1 VQWWAFWS
9 PGAEP
14 GGGGY
19 VAQRILSARNER
31 EGLLSV
37 LWFNFANYASRSW
50 PWVIGALAVVVLY
63 PQLARP
69 ESGYI
74 LLAVDHLPRAARGL
88 LVAGFLAAFMS
99 TIATH
104 LNWGSS
110 YLVSDFYRRFV
121 KRDASEKHYV
131 SVSRWTTALLVIAG
145 ACVSWELASIR
156 AGWQILLEVG
166 AGTGSVYL
174 LRWYWWRINAWSEIA
189 AMTTA
194 LIVSVTFR
202 VIAPFHGSEP
212 AVFAKQT
219 LATTLITTTVWMLIT
234 LLTPAEPDDTLV
246 KFYRRVR
253 PDVSGWKPIAAIV
266 KDLSPTKDLGRNL
279 IDWIIGCTM
288 VYAALFGVGKFCIL
302 EFWQGSVFV
311 AVSISCAAFI
321 YRSLNQAY

>member
-1 VQWWAFWS
+1 
-9 PGAEP
+9 
-14 GGGGY
+14 
-19 VAQRILSARNER
+19 
-31 EGLLSV
+31 
-37 LWFNFANYASRSW
+37 
-50 PWVIGALAVVVLY
+50 VVLY
-63 PQLARP
+63 PQLTRP

-121 KRDASEKHYV
+121 KRDAAESHYV

-145 ACVSWELASIR
+145 AYVSWELVSIR

-189 AMTTA
+189 AMSTA

-212 AVFAKQT
+212 AIFAKQT
-219 LATTLITTTVWMLIT
+219 LATTLITTTMWLAVT
-234 LLTPAEPDDTLV
+234 LLTPAEPSDTLV

-253 PDVSGWKPIAAIV
+253 PDVFGWKPIAEIA
-266 KDLSPTKDLGRNL
+266 KDESPTKDLGRNL
-279 IDWIIGCTM
+279 VDWIIGCTM
-288 VYAALFGVGKFCIL
+288 VYAALFGVGKFCLL
-302 EFWQGSVFV
+302 EFWQGSLFIV
-311 AVSISCAAFI
+311 VSISCAAFI

>member
-1 VQWWAFWS
+1 
-9 PGAEP
+9 
-14 GGGGY
+14 
-19 VAQRILSARNER
+19 
-31 EGLLSV
+31 
-37 LWFNFANYASRSW
+37 
-50 PWVIGALAVVVLY
+50 
-63 PQLARP
+63 
-69 ESGYI
+69 
-74 LLAVDHLPRAARGL
+74 
-88 LVAGFLAAFMS
+88 
-99 TIATH
+99 
-104 LNWGSS
+104 
-110 YLVSDFYRRFV
+110 
-121 KRDASEKHYV
+121 
-131 SVSRWTTALLVIAG
+131 
-145 ACVSWELASIR
+145 
-156 AGWQILLEVG
+156 
-166 AGTGSVYL
+166 
-174 LRWYWWRINAWSEIA
+174 
-189 AMTTA
+189 
-194 LIVSVTFR
+194 VTFR

-253 PDVSGWKPIAAIV
+253 PDASGWKPIAAIV